1 MKRGRKSSN
10 NTFTENGKKIWKCGK
25 YKRLSKEDGHDVSY
39 SIENQD
45 AILDYYL
52 SQHPEIQVV
61 GDYQDDGRTGTDSDR
76 EDFQR
81 LLSDIYAKKINCV
94 IVKDLSRLSRN
105 DYECGHYLE
114 YVFVSLDVR
123 FISVELPA
131 LASYL
136 RPEEISSIATKM
148 QSYMN
153 DQHCYQTSIKIRSVL
168 DMKRSQGQF
177 IGAFAPYGYLKDPN
191 DYHKLIVNPE
201 TAPVVQDIFRWYVY
215 EGMNKNAIARKLID
229 LGIPSPTAYKQQ
241 LGLNYHNP
249 HAQTG
254 KVYWSDRTIVNMLKN
269 PTYLGHMVQGRHQVK
284 SYKVHTIVPI
294 PEEDWFWVEN
304 THEAI
309 IDQETYDR
317 AQELLER
324 NVRTSPKAKTVYLFS
339 GFLRCGDCKRGM
351 TRRTSKGYTYYSCKT
366 YIMKNRG
373 LCTSHTIRDEL
384 VEQVVFET
392 VKKQIA
398 LCETLAQIIDEINQA
413 PVVRNQSTRIEKQL
427 KTKEQELHKVTNL
440 CDSLYI
446 DWKSGDLTREEY
458 HRMKA
463 KFEEQAEEI
472 RQTIANLQ
480 EEQTFVSNGITSDD
494 PYLQTFLKYKNIDHL
509 ERGIVV
515 ALIKQINIYEGK
527 QIDVEF
533 NFADQHQRILD
544 FIEANHPKL
553 SVVRTEAV

>member
-1 MKRGRKSSN
+1 MTKYIFVTGGVVSGLGKGITAASLGRLLKARGLKVAAQKLDPYINVDPGTMSPYQHGEVYV
-10 NTFTENGKKIWKCGK
+10 T
-25 YKRLSKEDGHDVSY
+25 EDGAETD
-39 SIENQD
+39 
-45 AILDYYL
+45 LDL
-52 SQHPEIQVV
+52 
-61 GDYQDDGRTGTDSDR
+61 
-76 EDFQR
+76 
-81 LLSDIYAKKINCV
+81 
-94 IVKDLSRLSRN
+94 
-105 DYECGHYLE
+105 GHYE
-114 YVFVSLDVR
+114 R
-123 FISVELPA
+123 FIDEDL
-131 LASYL
+131 
-136 RPEEISSIATKM
+136 
-148 QSYMN
+148 
-153 DQHCYQTSIKIRSVL
+153 
-168 DMKRSQGQF
+168 
-177 IGAFAPYGYLKDPN
+177 
-191 DYHKLIVNPE
+191 
-201 TAPVVQDIFRWYVY
+201 
-215 EGMNKNAIARKLID
+215 NKYSNL
-229 LGIPSPTAYKQQ
+229 T
-241 LGLNYHNP
+241 
-249 HAQTG
+249 TG
-254 KVYWSDRTIVNMLKN
+254 KVYWSERTIVNMLKN

-294 PEEDWFWVEN
+294 PEDDWFWVEN

-309 IDQETYDR
+309 IDQQTFDR
-317 AQELLER
+317 AQELLEK

-339 GFLRCGDCKRGM
+339 GFLRCGDCGRGM

-413 PVVRNQSTRIEKQL
+413 PVVRNQSTRLDKLL
-427 KTKEQELHKVTNL
+427 KTQEQELHKITNL
-440 CDSLYI
+440 CDNLYI

-544 FIEANHPKL
+544 FIEANRPKL